1 MFVFPRVIFWLDW
14 EDDLQYNLELTLKM
28 DFLCFLFCRLSKVRN
43 GGIIFF
49 LLKLQEVRQNHSHSN
64 SSKEWDF
71 PWWPEQYQALLTNWW
86 NFIFCF
92 HSCKVS
98 KSNLWPNLDL
108 ITKEFKVSECS
119 LNDFASKWERFA
131 KKVNPKELDQTLV
144 WFKLKFESE
153 SKLILWLGTKT
164 KL

>member
-1 MFVFPRVIFWLDW
+1 M
-14 EDDLQYNLELTLKM
+14 
-28 DFLCFLFCRLSKVRN
+28 
-43 GGIIFF
+43 
-49 LLKLQEVRQNHSHSN
+49 VRQNRSHSN

-86 NFIFCF
+86 SFIFCF

-98 KSNLWPNLDL
+98 KLNWWPNLDL
-108 ITKEFKVSECS
+108 IPKEFKVSECS

-144 WFKLKFESE
+144 WFQLKFESE
-153 SKLILWLGTKT
+153 FKLILWLGTKT
-164 KL
+164 KLWPQDNCIMRFRSKVGLNPNIPRFVWLMEHLSHSSEFF